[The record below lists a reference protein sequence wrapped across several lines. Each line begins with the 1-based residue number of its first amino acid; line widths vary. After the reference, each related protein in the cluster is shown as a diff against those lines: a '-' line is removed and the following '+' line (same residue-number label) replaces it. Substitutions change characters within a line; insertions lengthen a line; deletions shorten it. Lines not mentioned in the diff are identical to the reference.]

1 MAGPTKRKS
10 RASVERGVIDYIQ
23 RPTADA
29 GTGVILMGPYL
40 IKGTKVT
47 IDGKLRY
54 SQWTKDDE
62 TRHELSVIVDQLEF
76 SGGKREQSDVT
87 ATSYKPSHAAP
98 EPEIDL
104 YDEDIA
110 F

>member
-1 MAGPTKRKS
+1 M
-10 RASVERGVIDYIQ
+10 I
-23 RPTADA
+23 
-29 GTGVILMGPYL
+29 
-40 IKGTKVT
+40 
-47 IDGKLRY
+47 
-54 SQWTKDDE
+54 WT
-62 TRHELSVIVDQLEF
+62 RLSVIVDQLEF